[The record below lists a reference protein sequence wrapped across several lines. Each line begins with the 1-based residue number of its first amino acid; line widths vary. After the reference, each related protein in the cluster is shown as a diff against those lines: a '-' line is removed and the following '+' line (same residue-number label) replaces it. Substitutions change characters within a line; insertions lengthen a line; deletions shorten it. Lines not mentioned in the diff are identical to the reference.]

1 MRRAVHIFAFTLFVL
16 GGPAFAGNV
25 STDPKSA
32 PSGAYQIETHHTQV
46 IFAIPHLGITDYY
59 GRFEKVSGT
68 LNFNPG
74 APEKSSVSVSIDT
87 ASANV
92 MSSEVLGQLVG
103 PTVFDSGKFP
113 TAKFKS
119 TSLERTGPTTGKMTG
134 DLTIHGV
141 TKPVTFDVTYN
152 GGLQAPVGNA
162 YDLGFHATAAIKRS
176 DFGLDKMMWS
186 SFVGDEVK
194 LTIEA
199 MFLQQKS

>member
-1 MRRAVHIFAFTLFVL
+1 MHRRAITALVASLFAATA
-16 GGPAFAGNV
+16 GHAAGP

-32 PSGAYQIETHHTQV
+32 PAGAYAVETHHTQI

-59 GRFEKVSGT
+59 GRFEKLSGT

-74 APEKSSVSVSIDT
+74 APEKSSVSVSVDT
-87 ASANV
+87 SSANV

-103 PTVFDSGKFP
+103 PAVFDPAKFP
-113 TAKFKS
+113 TATFKS
-119 TSLERTGPTTGKMTG
+119 TSVTRTGPTSGKMTG
-134 DLTIHGV
+134 DLTLHGV
-141 TKPVTFDVTYN
+141 TKPVTFDVTFN

-162 YDLGFHATAAIKRS
+162 YDLGFHATTTLKRS
-176 DFGLDKMMWS
+176 DFGLDKMMWN

>member
-1 MRRAVHIFAFTLFVL
+1 MRRTAHIVAIAAL
-16 GGPAFAGNV
+16 AAAGSALAADV

-32 PSGAYQIETHHTQV
+32 PPGAYEIETHHTQV

-68 LNFNPG
+68 LNFNSG
-74 APEKSSVSVSIDT
+74 TPEKSSVSVSIDT

-103 PTVFDSGKFP
+103 PSVFDATKFP
-113 TAKFKS
+113 TATFKS
-119 TSLERTGPTTGKMTG
+119 TSLARTGPTTGKMTG

-152 GGLQAPVGNA
+152 GGLKAPIGNA
-162 YDLGFHATAAIKRS
+162 YDLGFHATAIIKRS
-176 DFGLDKMMWS
+176 DFGLDKMMWN
-186 SFVGDEVK
+186 SFVGDDVK

-199 MFLQQKS
+199 MFLQQKT

>member
-1 MRRAVHIFAFTLFVL
+1 MRRAVLSLTVVALASAGV
-16 GGPAFAGNV
+16 AFAADV

-32 PSGAYQIETHHTQV
+32 PPGAYELETHHSQI

-59 GRFEKVSGT
+59 GRFEKAAGT
-68 LNFNPG
+68 LNFNPA

-103 PTVFDSGKFP
+103 PTVFDAAKFP
-113 TAKFKS
+113 NATFKS
-119 TSLERTGPTTGKMTG
+119 TSLVRTGPSTGKMTG

-152 GGLQAPVGNA
+152 GGLKAPIGNA
-162 YDLGFHATAAIKRS
+162 YDLGFHATTTIKRS

-186 SFVGDEVK
+186 SFVGDDVK

-199 MFLQQKS
+199 MFLQQKT